1 MRYRGLHVK
10 KIHGWEKCCRRWYVP
25 KTVWTS
31 DERHRRSSR
40 APMTLPMCES
50 IVITHIFLFPFLS
63 LFLSRGSFTLSVEL
77 NVCRFACNYFICLLC
92 NASAPCVS
100 PWRDRPLAN
109 RIRIRESGVDLF
121 IGRERERERE
131 DRETEIDLFHVSP
144 GCSFNIQS
152 YCRSIL

>member
-1 MRYRGLHVK
+1 MSASYRE
-10 KIHGWEKCCRRWYVP
+10 ISWIAREKDTRVRKMLSTLIRSEDSLNGRRA
-25 KTVWTS
+25 
-31 DERHRRSSR
+31 SSAR
-40 APMTLPMCES
+40 ETIADDAPDVRES

-121 IGRERERERE
+121 IGREREKERGQR
-131 DRETEIDLFHVSP
+131 DRNRFIPCISRLFV
-144 GCSFNIQS
+144 
-152 YCRSIL
+152 